1 MVPWILV
8 AALAALSACTSVTT
22 VFEDIRR
29 ETEDVVADVPVP
41 LPDGPPLIATVDV
54 QAIPEPVPVR
64 GPIARRGNPES
75 YQIAGVTHRVT
86 PYRVGQIETGV
97 GSWYGRKFHGQ
108 LTSSGE
114 PYDMFQLTAAHKT
127 MPIPAWVR
135 VTNLDN
141 QRSVILRVNDRGP
154 FVGDRIL
161 DLSWAAA
168 ERLGYASQGTA
179 PLQMEV
185 LVVPEEDAT
194 LVASPLVPPRQ
205 AILQVAALSDQ
216 SRADQLASELSKLI
230 DLAMASVRVEPN
242 GTGLFRVQVL
252 PATDERIIQSVEA
265 RLIAEGFQPTR
276 LIAP

>member
-1 MVPWILV
+1 MPWILV

-22 VFEDIRR
+22 VFEEIRR
-29 ETEDVVADVPVP
+29 DAETVVSEAPIPV
-41 LPDGPPLIATVDV
+41 PDGPPLIATVDV
-54 QAIPEPVPVR
+54 QAIPEPVPVPE
-64 GPIARRGNPES
+64 PIARRGNPES
-75 YQIAGVTHRVT
+75 YQIDGVTYRVT
-86 PYRVGQIETGV
+86 PYRVGQVETGI

-141 QRSVILRVNDRGP
+141 QRSVVLRVNDRGP
-154 FVGDRIL
+154 FVGDRML

-168 ERLGYASQGTA
+168 ERLGYATKGTA
-179 PLQMEV
+179 PLRMEV
-185 LVVPEEDAT
+185 LVVPEEDSS
-194 LVASPLVPPRQ
+194 LVANPLVPPRQ
-205 AILQVAALSDQ
+205 AILQVAALSD
-216 SRADQLASELSKLI
+216 SVRADQLASELSKLI
-230 DLAMASVRVEPN
+230 DRALASVRVEPN

>member
-22 VFEDIRR
+22 VFEEIRR
-29 ETEDVVADVPVP
+29 DVEVVVTEAPIPV
-41 LPDGPPLIATVDV
+41 PDGPPLIATVDV
-54 QAIPEPVPVR
+54 HAIPEPVPVPE
-64 GPIARRGNPES
+64 PIARRGNPES
-75 YQIAGVTHRVT
+75 YQIDGVTYRVT
-86 PYRVGQIETGV
+86 PYRVGQVETGV

-135 VTNLDN
+135 VTNLEN
-141 QRSVILRVNDRGP
+141 QRSVVLRVNDRGP

-168 ERLGYASQGTA
+168 ERLGYANTGTA
-179 PLQMEV
+179 PLRMEV
-185 LVVPEEDAT
+185 LVVPEEDST
-194 LVASPLVPPRQ
+194 LVANPLVPPRQ
-205 AILQVAALSDQ
+205 AILQVAALSD
-216 SRADQLASELSKLI
+216 SARADQLAAELAKLI
-230 DLAMASVRVEPN
+230 DRALASVRVEPN

>member
-1 MVPWILV
+1 
-8 AALAALSACTSVTT
+8 
-22 VFEDIRR
+22 
-29 ETEDVVADVPVP
+29 
-41 LPDGPPLIATVDV
+41 
-54 QAIPEPVPVR
+54 
-64 GPIARRGNPES
+64 
-75 YQIAGVTHRVT
+75 
-86 PYRVGQIETGV
+86 
-97 GSWYGRKFHGQ
+97 
-108 LTSSGE
+108 
-114 PYDMFQLTAAHKT
+114 MFQLTAAHKT